1 MNKLA
6 QMKAANM
13 DVCAID
19 SLTEDH
25 CAVEVTVS
33 LIGGK
38 WKPIILFHIFTCEI
52 IRFSELNR
60 KLPQVSDRMMARQ
73 LKELEADGLLT
84 RNVRSTFPLK
94 VEYALTRDGRSL
106 VPILQAM
113 SDWGEKRQ
121 SLSL

>member
-6 QMKAANM
+6 QMKAANT
-13 DVCAID
+13 DVSATRM
-19 SLTEDH
+19 LTEDH
-25 CAVEVTVS
+25 CAVEVTVN

-38 WKPIILFHIFTCEI
+38 WKPIILFHIFTCEM
-52 IRFSELNR
+52 IRFSELKR
-60 KLPQVSDRMMARQ
+60 KVPQVSDRMMTRQ
-73 LKELEADGLLT
+73 LKELEADGLVI

-94 VEYALTRDGRSL
+94 VEYTLTHDGRSL

-121 SLSL
+121 NRPS

>member
-13 DVCAID
+13 DV
-19 SLTEDH
+19 SPTRMLTEDH

-38 WKPIILFHIFTCEI
+38 WKPIILFHIFTSEM
-52 IRFSELNR
+52 IRFSEIKR
-60 KLPQVSDRMMARQ
+60 KLPQVSDRMMTRQ
-73 LKELEADGLLT
+73 LKELEADGLVI

-94 VEYALTRDGRSL
+94 VEYALTQDGKSL

-121 SLSL
+121 NRPA